1 MNEALCNTIREA
13 FAGVTLGRGVGL
25 QEAQGI
31 DDYEDADTC
40 SRYRATDQ
48 KEDWSCIPVS
58 VLNRCNSSL
67 SFFDAEGMRFHLPAF
82 LIADIHGTYNCGM
95 AFCLTQSHDYDH
107 YFRLLSDAQR
117 RAVRQFLLH
126 IAEQPDYEFDRPHIV
141 RALDD
146 YWTEP
151 ASN

>member
-1 MNEALCNTIREA
+1 VNEALCNTIREA

-67 SFFDAEGMRFHLPAF
+67 SFFDAEGIRFHLPAY
-82 LIADIHGTYNCGM
+82 LISSLRGEYSFGM
-95 AFCLTQSHDYDH
+95 AHCLACTFVTSPDK
-107 YFRLLSDAQR
+107 FRLLSTEQR
-117 RAVRQFLLH
+117 RAVRLFLLH
-126 IAEQPDYEFDRPHIV
+126 ILNDR
-141 RALDD
+141 
-146 YWTEP
+146 E
-151 ASN
+151 